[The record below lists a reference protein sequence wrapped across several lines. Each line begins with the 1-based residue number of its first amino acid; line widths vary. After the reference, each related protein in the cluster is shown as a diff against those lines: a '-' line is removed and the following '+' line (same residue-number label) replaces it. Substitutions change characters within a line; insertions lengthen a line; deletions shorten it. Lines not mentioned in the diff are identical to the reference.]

1 MNMNSVVTINVPT
14 LNKPDVPP
22 SVTHGNYMSPLSGDT
37 VKNVPDSASDFHQ
50 VIKPTSKDVEKQSNF
65 QDSDRVR
72 EKTRQESHN
81 KRRNTR
87 VMYHGVAMVSAMD
100 NYFYS
105 KLNNKRK
112 KQREERYSVVNG
124 IYAPKSASYYT
135 GTVGRPLGVA
145 GKYVKPHGSGGR
157 MMSQEDAIAF
167 LKSADEKKNLRKEGR
182 ELHHSSTLGNSRKVT
197 SHLDVEQMRRMV
209 DHKYLRRGTFVV
221 GRTLNLVEDKY
232 YGFTKKI
239 DSFKHESL
247 KVKIKRQALHAYLG
261 KDASKYRHS
270 MNLEDAK
277 NILNEAYGRKTGGK
291 TLSNEE
297 LVALLTPTVKKTQ
310 RFGVVPYKK
319 EKMFVDD
326 VLGVKTPARLG
337 ARARWEFKK
346 DVKVNFKRIGRA
358 WYDKE
363 KDDAKAGTSGQYMVA
378 DMLDTS
384 ERLKI
389 AGDMTAKGLNVA
401 SHTVQ
406 GASHVVANTGRT
418 VANITTETH
427 KLLNE
432 ARMYQKDGKGS
443 AVSYLNEKRK
453 ESTKKVREKIADK
466 SKEAVKQLKKYR
478 EKEFVKQ
485 SAKKAGKGVAN
496 ALKEVASAIARAI
509 GSLLATLG
517 AWLIV
522 ILIIALIVFFVLSS
536 IVASASSIFLPYQ
549 DVNSMLQ
556 VNEDLEQWEADWNRF
571 FCSDEA
577 GSLQEGYSSPLILG
591 YYVGD
596 VYVDEAYMQA
606 NYGMIPQNECT
617 VQVLCDGEPAV
628 CDNNFINFYA
638 LLLTQYEL
646 NTLNMG
652 EAKGNEH
659 MEDSPLQDEMTVF
672 LKNAFDMM
680 YPVDISSPNVSITQY
695 TTDYNLDYVDG
706 SSVLLAQT
714 TNTAFTVNVLTMT
727 DLLAQLGYTD
737 EQVELYNSIRKDLQ
751 GVFQNT
757 NSFSQGGGAVAD
769 MSWFNSAMACYTSLD
784 LMTEEQREQLLLS
797 APTSTYTR
805 EDFASLV
812 HSTCSPTSV
821 FSYSY
826 GSKDPSSGALDCSGY
841 VAYMLRLNGITGMG
855 SSTATLWEHS
865 YEISASEA
873 QAGDLV
879 FKQTPNDNG
888 INHVGI
894 YMGDLYEDGLFCH
907 CASGSGSICNSYR
920 GFVYYRRLAY
930 NFKEEQNN

>member
-1 MNMNSVVTINVPT
+1 
-14 LNKPDVPP
+14 
-22 SVTHGNYMSPLSGDT
+22 
-37 VKNVPDSASDFHQ
+37 
-50 VIKPTSKDVEKQSNF
+50 
-65 QDSDRVR
+65 
-72 EKTRQESHN
+72 
-81 KRRNTR
+81 
-87 VMYHGVAMVSAMD
+87 
-100 NYFYS
+100 
-105 KLNNKRK
+105 
-112 KQREERYSVVNG
+112 
-124 IYAPKSASYYT
+124 
-135 GTVGRPLGVA
+135 
-145 GKYVKPHGSGGR
+145 
-157 MMSQEDAIAF
+157 
-167 LKSADEKKNLRKEGR
+167 
-182 ELHHSSTLGNSRKVT
+182 
-197 SHLDVEQMRRMV
+197 
-209 DHKYLRRGTFVV
+209 
-221 GRTLNLVEDKY
+221 
-232 YGFTKKI
+232 
-239 DSFKHESL
+239 
-247 KVKIKRQALHAYLG
+247 
-261 KDASKYRHS
+261 
-270 MNLEDAK
+270 
-277 NILNEAYGRKTGGK
+277 
-291 TLSNEE
+291 
-297 LVALLTPTVKKTQ
+297 
-310 RFGVVPYKK
+310 
-319 EKMFVDD
+319 
-326 VLGVKTPARLG
+326 
-337 ARARWEFKK
+337 
-346 DVKVNFKRIGRA
+346 
-358 WYDKE
+358 
-363 KDDAKAGTSGQYMVA
+363 
-378 DMLDTS
+378 
-384 ERLKI
+384 
-389 AGDMTAKGLNVA
+389 
-401 SHTVQ
+401 
-406 GASHVVANTGRT
+406 
-418 VANITTETH
+418 
-427 KLLNE
+427 
-432 ARMYQKDGKGS
+432 
-443 AVSYLNEKRK
+443 
-453 ESTKKVREKIADK
+453 
-466 SKEAVKQLKKYR
+466 
-478 EKEFVKQ
+478 
-485 SAKKAGKGVAN
+485 
-496 ALKEVASAIARAI
+496 
-509 GSLLATLG
+509 
-517 AWLIV
+517 
-522 ILIIALIVFFVLSS
+522 
-536 IVASASSIFLPYQ
+536 
-549 DVNSMLQ
+549 MLQ
-556 VNEDLEQWEADWNRF
+556 VIEDLEQWEADWNRF

-714 TNTAFTVNVLTMT
+714 TNTAFTVNVLTIT

-784 LMTEEQREQLLLS
+784 LMTEEQLEQLLLS